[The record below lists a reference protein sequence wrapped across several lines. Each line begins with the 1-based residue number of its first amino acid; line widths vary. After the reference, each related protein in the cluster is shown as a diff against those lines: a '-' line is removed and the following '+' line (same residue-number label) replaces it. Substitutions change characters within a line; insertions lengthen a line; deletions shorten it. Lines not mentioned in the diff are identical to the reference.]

1 MAGCF
6 VHCLG
11 HIYCIVHKVANSS
24 LFAELL
30 HLFDAAEADQVE
42 GLTDGSFK
50 KLKKNLKKK
59 SGLGSGAHRWVLVCV
74 CV

>member
-1 MAGCF
+1 MAGSF

-42 GLTDGSFK
+42 GLTDGSFQ
-50 KLKKNLKKK
+50 KLKKKKK
-59 SGLGSGAHRWVLVCV
+59 RIR
-74 CV
+74 